1 MSQLLPTQAR
11 ITCLAL
17 AWLAAVP
24 VGATLRAETAPT
36 AAAPATQRQ
45 GAPAWP
51 TTALS
56 LQNVLELGLQQSPS
70 ILKGKQDIE
79 ESLGVVVQLKSAAR
93 PQVTASGAVNS
104 LDSGRIEAAPFGGP
118 GGIKFQSDKNW
129 NTAIQVSQP
138 LYAGGR
144 IAASLRSA
152 KWTRE
157 AALAS
162 YQALV
167 EETLLNLR
175 IAYEDVLLASE
186 QIKTQEASVRLLEQ
200 ELADV
205 RRRFDAGTVPRFNVL
220 RAEVELGSAKPRL
233 FRARNAHRIAKNNLA
248 TQLGWNTPND
258 GVEDIPL
265 QLSGKLEAQSAD
277 PSLSQAIG
285 LALAHRPELTALRA
299 QESNR
304 GEEVTQ
310 AKAGRLPVVSAF
322 GGWGWQSRTFT
333 DDFSGHVDGWNVG
346 ARVDWAIWDSGLTQ
360 GKVDAAKARRQ
371 KAHLEIDDTTRK
383 IELEVRTA
391 HSNFH
396 EAREV
401 LESQARVI
409 EQAEEAL
416 RLANARAEAGS
427 GTQLDVLSAQ
437 TALTETR
444 STYSQ
449 ALRDHA
455 VAWARLERAMGE
467 ATLLRADAD
476 AGAKSKP

>member
-1 MSQLLPTQAR
+1 MSRPSLTQAR
-11 ITCLAL
+11 LQVALL
-17 AWLAAVP
+17 AWLAALPAGP
-24 VGATLRAETAPT
+24 VVRAQSAPPAATSARS
-36 AAAPATQRQ
+36 

-51 TTALS
+51 TAPLS
-56 LQNVLELGLQQSPS
+56 LQAVLELGLQQSPA

-93 PQVTASGAVNS
+93 PQVSVSGAVNS

-152 KWTRE
+152 RWTRD

-175 IAYEDVLLASE
+175 IAYDDILLAAE
-186 QIKTQEASVRLLEQ
+186 QIKTQEASVHLLEQ
-200 ELADV
+200 ELGDA
-205 RRRFDAGTVPRFNVL
+205 RRRFEAGTVPRFNVL

-233 FRARNAHRIAKNNLA
+233 IRARNAHRIAKNHLA
-248 TQLGWNTPND
+248 TLLGWNTPND
-258 GVEDIPL
+258 GAEDIPL
-265 QLSGKLEAQSAD
+265 QLSGKLEEQKGDA
-277 PSLSQAIG
+277 PLTQAIG
-285 LALAHRPELTALRA
+285 RALAQRPELTALRA
-299 QESNR
+299 QEAVR
-304 GEEVTQ
+304 GEELTQ
-310 AKAGRLPVVSAF
+310 AKSARLPIVSAY

-333 DDFSGHVDGWNVG
+333 DDFSGYVDGWNVG
-346 ARVDWAIWDSGLTQ
+346 ARVDWSIWDSGLTR
-360 GKVDAAKARRQ
+360 GKVDAAAARQ
-371 KAHLEIDDTTRK
+371 KKAHIEIDDTARK

-391 HSNFH
+391 HSNFQ

-401 LESQARVI
+401 LESQGRVI

-416 RLANARAEAGS
+416 RLAGARAEAGS

-437 TALTETR
+437 TSLTEAR
-444 STYSQ
+444 STYFQ
-449 ALRDHA
+449 ALRDQR
-455 VAWARLERAMGE
+455 VAWARLERAMGA
-467 ATLLRADAD
+467 ATLLRTDGGTA
-476 AGAKSKP
+476 SKP